1 MYLKLSESGRTDG
14 NNSNTHTF
22 EQVTCSYDI
31 TITKVDACL
40 VKVTKRLRSDS
51 KKKKKKN
58 FKPPSP
64 KNFLN

>member
-31 TITKVDACL
+31 TITRNSYSIIL
-40 VKVTKRLRSDS
+40 
-51 KKKKKKN
+51 N
-58 FKPPSP
+58 I
-64 KNFLN
+64 FLKLNIQIPYNTANIAI